1 MTSMWRKKKIWWS
14 QRHIE
19 NKYDGVRDTILI
31 ILHSWITYIWDA
43 GENINDFED
52 TVTEILKITQELAKH
67 QQLEM
72 CMSVRVF
79 H

>member
-1 MTSMWRKKKIWWS
+1 MSVKRD
-14 QRHIE
+14 IE
-19 NKYDGVRDTILI
+19 KKYDGVRDTILI

-43 GENINDFED
+43 GEKINDFED